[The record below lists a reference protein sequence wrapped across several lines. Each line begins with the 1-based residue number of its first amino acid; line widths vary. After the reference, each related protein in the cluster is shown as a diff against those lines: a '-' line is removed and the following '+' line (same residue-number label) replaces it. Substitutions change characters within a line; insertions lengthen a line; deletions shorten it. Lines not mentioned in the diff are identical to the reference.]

1 MVEGVAYVGC
11 NVPARGVE
19 NSDEDE
25 ELPST
30 VADIDGPEGAKVEGD
45 EESDVGVTT
54 ALDVWDGTCAAVD
67 GGDPD
72 EVGSEDSKDV
82 DDVWILF
89 ERFGVVVGLGMIPL
103 RCERTFIVQIGPGIV
118 CQSNAT
124 ETHRR
129 V

>member
-11 NVPARGVE
+11 SVPARGVE
-19 NSDEDE
+19 SSGEGE
-25 ELPST
+25 GLPSE
-30 VADIDGPEGAKVEGD
+30 VADMDGPEDAKVEGD

-54 ALDVWDGTCAAVD
+54 APEVCDGIRAAVD
-67 GGDPD
+67 VGDPD
-72 EVGSEDSKDV
+72 EVGSEGSEEV

-89 ERFGVVVGLGMIPL
+89 ERFGVVVGLEMIPF
-103 RCERTFIVQIGPGIV
+103 RCERMFIIQFAQELSVSPMP
-118 CQSNAT
+118 T

>member
-1 MVEGVAYVGC
+1 MPDAEVNELDRTLVEG
-11 NVPARGVE
+11 GVE
-19 NSDEDE
+19 R
-25 ELPST
+25 
-30 VADIDGPEGAKVEGD
+30 
-45 EESDVGVTT
+45 DVGVTT
-54 ALDVWDGTCAAVD
+54 APEVWDGTRAAVD

-82 DDVWILF
+82 DNVWILF